1 MKQYVTDKLSSLSAS
16 KPHRLPASLPPGLLA
31 SQPHSFIT
39 IRLADTA
46 DKNAWNTYVLNHPE
60 GLGYQLFGWKEAV
73 QYAYR
78 FKGYY
83 LLAELNGGI
92 KGILPLIYHKL
103 PLKKGVLISLPY
115 CDAGGPLADT
125 TEISHSLIEK
135 ALEIAKDINATRV
148 IIRAASR
155 IGELPDNM
163 TLNRQK
169 VRMTLNLPE
178 NSDILLKSF
187 KAKLRSQVR
196 KPVHEGLKARI
207 GGEELIDEFYPVFS
221 ENMRDLGSPV
231 HSKKWLKSVLS
242 FIGKQ
247 ARVGLVCLPDGSPAA
262 GGVIL
267 CHPRTVSL
275 PWASSL
281 RRYNRWNP
289 NMLLYWS
296 FLKFAADNGHEIF
309 DFGRSTPWEGTFR
322 FKKQWGAEPSALH
335 WVRFK
340 TDINGTLMDNIEP
353 ETSKVKKTKSR
364 ETAEKIY
371 SRLPVSVAHY
381 IGSLTRKYISL

>member
-1 MKQYVTDKLSSLSAS
+1 MDG
-16 KPHRLPASLPPGLLA
+16 R
-31 SQPHSFIT
+31 
-39 IRLADTA
+39 
-46 DKNAWNTYVLNHPE
+46 
-60 GLGYQLFGWKEAV
+60 KEAV

-103 PLKKGVLISLPY
+103 PLKKGELISLPY
-115 CDAGGPLADT
+115 CDTGGPLTDT
-125 TEISHSLIEK
+125 IEISHSLIEK
-135 ALEIAKDINATRV
+135 ALELAKNINATRV

-155 IGELPDNM
+155 IGDLPNEN
-163 TLNRQK
+163 TRNRQK

-178 NSDILLKSF
+178 NSEVLLKSF
-187 KAKLRSQVR
+187 KSKLRSQVR
-196 KPVHEGLKARI
+196 KPIRDGLKTKI
-207 GGEELIDEFYPVFS
+207 GGKELIDEFYPMFS

-231 HSKKWLKSVLS
+231 HSKKWLKSILS

-267 CHPRTVSL
+267 CHPRTVSI

-309 DFGRSTPWEGTFR
+309 DFGRSTSGEGTYH
-322 FKKQWGAEPSALH
+322 FKRQWGAEPSALH
-335 WVRFK
+335 WAKFK

-353 ETSKVKKTKSR
+353 EISKVKKTKSR

-381 IGSLTRKYISL
+381 IGSVTRKYISL

>member
-1 MKQYVTDKLSSLSAS
+1 MKQYVTDK
-16 KPHRLPASLPPGLLA
+16 PFGLPASQPPSLMA

-39 IRLADTA
+39 IRLADIP

-115 CDAGGPLADT
+115 CDTGGPLADT
-125 TEISHSLIEK
+125 IEISHSLIEK
-135 ALEIAKDINATRV
+135 AIELAKNINATRV

-155 IGELPDNM
+155 ISELPDNM

-187 KAKLRSQVR
+187 KSKLRSQVR
-196 KPVHEGLKARI
+196 KPILEGLKAKI
-207 GGEELIDEFYPVFS
+207 GGEELIDEFCPMFS

-231 HSKKWLKSVLS
+231 HSKKWLKSILS

-247 ARVGLVCLPDGSPAA
+247 ARVGLVYLPDGSPAA
-262 GGVIL
+262 GGIIL
-267 CHPRTVSL
+267 CHPRTVSI

-296 FLKFAADNGHEIF
+296 FLKFAADNGHKIF
-309 DFGRSTPWEGTFR
+309 DFGRSTPGEGTYR

-335 WVRFK
+335 WAKFK
-340 TDINGTLMDNIEP
+340 TDINATIMDSLEP
-353 ETSKVKKTKSR
+353 ESDKIKKTKSR

-371 SRLPVSVAHY
+371 SRLPVSVAHC